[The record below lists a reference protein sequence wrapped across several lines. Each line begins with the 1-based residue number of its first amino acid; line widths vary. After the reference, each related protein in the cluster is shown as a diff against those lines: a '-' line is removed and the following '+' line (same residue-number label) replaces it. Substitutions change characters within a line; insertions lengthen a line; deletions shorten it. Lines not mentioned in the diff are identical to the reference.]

1 MTDTTTARTS
11 GWKAFWNRGGWW
23 KAFGLAVVYLAVY
36 QLLPFTALPFT
47 QGVVDPRDVFATPGS
62 VFVALALPVV
72 LGSVV
77 LLAFAWSIGWLPKPL
92 FARQPVTG
100 RWWMWIAPVVVA
112 IPILL
117 RLFGID
123 YGAYSAGVIAMTFVA
138 GAFIGLSEELL
149 TRGLAVTLLRR
160 CGYNEWVVAALST
173 LIFAVLHSVNLFT
186 GQSIATVGFTL
197 LYTFAF
203 GILMYLTLRVTGN
216 LIWPIILHA
225 LTDPTTFLA
234 SGGIDETN
242 AASQNPLLAL
252 AGPATFLLIAA
263 GFVLLIFIRGNAHGH
278 ASAEEAERDSQPT
291 TA

>member
-1 MTDTTTARTS
+1 MTDTTTTRTS

-23 KAFGLAVVYLAVY
+23 KAFGLAIVYLAVY
-36 QLLPFTALPFT
+36 QLLPFAALPFT
-47 QGVVDPRDVFATPGS
+47 QGLADADVFATPGS
-62 VFVALALPVV
+62 VFVGLALPVI
-72 LGSVV
+72 LGSIV

-100 RWWMWIAPVVVA
+100 SWWMWIAPVLVV
-112 IPILL
+112 IPIVL
-117 RLFGID
+117 RLVGID
-123 YGAYSAGVIAMTFVA
+123 YGAYSAGVVAMTFVA

-173 LIFAVLHSVNLFT
+173 LIFALLHSVNLFT

-197 LYTFAF
+197 LYAFAF

-234 SGGIDETN
+234 VGGVDEAN

-263 GFVLLIFIRGNAHGH
+263 GFVLLIFIRGNAHGR
-278 ASAEEAERDSQPT
+278 ASAEEAARDAQPT
-291 TA
+291 PA

>member
-11 GWKAFWNRGGWW
+11 GWRAFWNRGGWW
-23 KAFGLAVVYLAVY
+23 KALGLAVAYLVVY
-36 QLLPFTALPFT
+36 QLLPFAAFQFT
-47 QGVVDPRDVFATPGS
+47 QGVADPDDLFATPGS
-62 VFVALALPVV
+62 VFVGLALPVI
-72 LGSVV
+72 LGSLV

-92 FARQPVTG
+92 FARQPVSG
-100 RWWMWIAPVVVA
+100 SWWMWIAPVLVA

-117 RLFGID
+117 RLIGID

-160 CGYNEWVVAALST
+160 CGYNELAVAALST
-173 LIFAVLHSVNLFT
+173 LIFALLHSVNLFT
-186 GQSIATVGFTL
+186 GQSITTVGFTL

-216 LIWPIILHA
+216 LVWPIILHA

-234 SGGIDETN
+234 SGGIYEAN
-242 AASQNPLLAL
+242 AVSQNPLLTL
-252 AGPATFLLIAA
+252 AGPVTFLLIAT
-263 GFVLLIFIRGNAHGH
+263 GLVLLIFIRGDAHGR
-278 ASAEEAERDSQPT
+278 ASAEEAARDAQPT
-291 TA
+291 PA

>member
-1 MTDTTTARTS
+1 MTDTTTTRTS
-11 GWKAFWNRGGWW
+11 GWKAFWDRGGWW
-23 KAFGLAVVYLAVY
+23 KAFGLAIVYLAVY
-36 QLLPFTALPFT
+36 QLLPFAALPFT
-47 QGVVDPRDVFATPGS
+47 QGVADADVFATPGS
-62 VFVALALPVV
+62 VFVGLALPVI
-72 LGSVV
+72 LGSIV

-92 FARQPVTG
+92 FARQPVKG
-100 RWWMWIAPVVVA
+100 SWWMWIAPVLVV
-112 IPILL
+112 IPIVL
-117 RLFGID
+117 RLVGID

-173 LIFAVLHSVNLFT
+173 LIFALLHSVNLFT

-197 LYTFAF
+197 LYAFAF

-234 SGGIDETN
+234 VGGVDEAN
-242 AASQNPLLAL
+242 AASQSPLLTL
-252 AGPATFLLIAA
+252 AGPATFLLIGAA
-263 GFVLLIFIRGNAHGH
+263 FVLLIFIRGNAQGR
-278 ASAEEAERDSQPT
+278 ASAEEAARDTQST

>member
-11 GWKAFWNRGGWW
+11 RWKGFWNRGGWW

-36 QLLPFTALPFT
+36 ELLPFAAVPFT
-47 QGVVDPRDVFATPGS
+47 SGAVDPDDLFATPAS
-62 VFVALALPVV
+62 VFVGLALPVIV
-72 LGSVV
+72 GSVV

-92 FARQPVTG
+92 FGRQPVKG
-100 RWWMWIAPVVVA
+100 SGWMWIAPVVVA
-112 IPILL
+112 IPIVL
-117 RLFGID
+117 RLLGID

-149 TRGLAVTLLRR
+149 TRGLAVALLRR
-160 CGYNEWVVAALST
+160 CGYDEWVVAALST
-173 LIFAVLHSVNLFT
+173 LVFAMLHSVNLFT
-186 GQSIATVGFTL
+186 GQAIATVGFTV

-234 SGGIDETN
+234 SGGIDQAN
-242 AASQNPLLAL
+242 AGTDSPLLVL

-263 GFVLLIFIRGNAHGH
+263 GFVLLIFIRGNAHGR
-278 ASAEEAERDSQPT
+278 ASAEEAARVAQPT
-291 TA
+291 AA

>member
-11 GWKAFWNRGGWW
+11 RWKGFWNRGGWW

-36 QLLPFTALPFT
+36 ELLPFAAVPFT
-47 QGVVDPRDVFATPGS
+47 SGAVDPDDLFATPAS
-62 VFVALALPVV
+62 VFVGLALPVIV
-72 LGSVV
+72 GSVV

-92 FARQPVTG
+92 LGRQPVKG
-100 RWWMWIAPVVVA
+100 SWWMWIAPVVVA
-112 IPILL
+112 IPIVL
-117 RLFGID
+117 RLLGID

-149 TRGLAVTLLRR
+149 TRGLAVALLRR

-173 LIFAVLHSVNLFT
+173 LVFAMLHSVNLFT
-186 GQSIATVGFTL
+186 GQAIATVGFTV

-234 SGGIDETN
+234 SGGIDQAN
-242 AASQNPLLAL
+242 AGTDSPLLVL

-263 GFVLLIFIRGNAHGH
+263 GFVLLIFIRGNAHGR
-278 ASAEEAERDSQPT
+278 ASAEEAARVAQPT
-291 TA
+291 AA